1 VKLHQ
6 INVTV
11 SGLKSKEFSMSTI
24 KHIHAR
30 QILDSRGNPTVE
42 VDITTDSGHV
52 GRASVP
58 SGASTGSREALELR
72 DGDKS
77 KYLGKGVLTAVKNVN
92 ELIAPKLIGKNVF
105 DQRGLDHLMLEL
117 DGTENKAKLGANAI
131 LGVSMAICRAGAL
144 AKNKPVYRYL
154 FEDLKVP
161 NPVGKYRLPTPLM
174 NIINGGAHASNNL
187 DIQEFMIVP
196 HMKKSFSENFRAGVE
211 IFHNLK
217 KVLHDK
223 GHSTNVGDEGGFAP
237 NLKSHDEAIE
247 CILTAITKAGYK
259 PGVDVSLSLDCA
271 ASEFYDEA
279 SKKYTMQGKTY
290 SAEEMIGY
298 YEHVTK
304 IAPVYSI
311 EDGFDESDRQ
321 GFIDFQAKLGSK
333 VVNVGDDLFVTNA
346 KILKRGIDNKE
357 ANAILVKV
365 NQIGSLTETFD
376 TLKLAFDNGF
386 KAIISHRSGET
397 ADAFIADLAVASG
410 AGHIKTGSASRSDRM
425 EKYNQ
430 LLRIEEELGAAA
442 LYEPV
447 K

>member
-1 VKLHQ
+1 
-6 INVTV
+6 
-11 SGLKSKEFSMSTI
+11 MSTI
-24 KHIHAR
+24 KKVHAR

-42 VDITTDSGHV
+42 VDVTTDRGFV

-77 KYLGKGVLTAVKNVN
+77 IYMGKGVLKAVKNVN
-92 ELIAPKLIGKNVF
+92 DLIAPKLIGKSVF
-105 DQRGLDHLMLEL
+105 DQRAIDNLMLEI
-117 DGTENKAKLGANAI
+117 DGTENKEKLGANAI
-131 LGVSMAICRAGAL
+131 LGVSMAVCRAGAL
-144 AKNKPVYRYL
+144 EKGKPVYKYL

-161 NPVGKYRLPTPLM
+161 NPVGKMRLPTPLM

-211 IFHNLK
+211 VFHNLK
-217 KVLHDK
+217 KVLSDK
-223 GHSTNVGDEGGFAP
+223 GYSTNVGDEGGFAP
-237 NLKSHDEAIE
+237 DLKSHDEAIS
-247 CILTAITKAGYK
+247 CILTAIEKAGYK
-259 PGVDVSLSLDCA
+259 PGVDISLSLDCA
-271 ASEFYDEA
+271 ASEFYKDG
-279 SKKYTMQGKTY
+279 KYEMQGKTY
-290 SAEEMIGY
+290 SSEEMIGY
-298 YEHVTK
+298 YENFTK
-304 IAPVYSI
+304 NAPIYSI
-311 EDGFDESDRQ
+311 EDGFDESDQ
-321 GFIDFQAKLGSK
+321 KGFIAFQAKLGSK
-333 VVNVGDDLFVTNA
+333 LVNVGDDLFVTNA

-365 NQIGSLTETFD
+365 NQIGSLSETFD
-376 TLKLAFDNGF
+376 TLKLAYDNGF

-430 LLRIEEELGAAA
+430 LLRIEEELGTHAQFD
-442 LYEPV
+442 PV

>member
-1 VKLHQ
+1 
-6 INVTV
+6 
-11 SGLKSKEFSMSTI
+11 MSTI
-24 KHIHAR
+24 KKVHAR

-42 VDITTDSGHV
+42 VDVTTDRGFV

-72 DGDKS
+72 DNDK
-77 KYLGKGVLTAVKNVN
+77 KVFMGKGVLTAVKNIN
-92 ELIAPKLIGKNVF
+92 DTIAPKLLGKSVF
-105 DQRGLDHLMLEL
+105 DQRAIDHLMIEL
-117 DGTENKAKLGANAI
+117 DGTENKGKLGANAI
-131 LGVSMAICRAGAL
+131 LGVSMAVCRAGAL
-144 AKNKPVYRYL
+144 EKNKPLYKYL

-161 NPVGKYRLPTPLM
+161 NPVGKMRLPTPLM

-196 HMKKSFSENFRAGVE
+196 HMKKSFSENLRAGVE
-211 IFHNLK
+211 VFHHLK
-217 KVLHDK
+217 KVLHDN

-237 NLKSHDEAIE
+237 NLKSHDEAVSS
-247 CILTAITKAGYK
+247 ILTAIEKAGYK
-259 PGVDVSLSLDCA
+259 VGVDISLALDCA
-271 ASEFYDEA
+271 ASEFYKDG
-279 SKKYTMQGKTY
+279 KYEMQGKSY
-290 SAEEMIGY
+290 SSEEMITY
-298 YEHVTK
+298 YENMMKT
-304 IAPVYSI
+304 APIYSI
-311 EDGFDESDRQ
+311 EDGFDESDQ
-321 GFIDFQAKLGSK
+321 KGFIAFQAKLGK
-333 VVNVGDDLFVTNA
+333 QLTNVGDDLFVTNA

-376 TLKLAFDNGF
+376 TLKLAYDNGF

-410 AGHIKTGSASRSDRM
+410 AGHIKTGSASRADRT

-430 LLRIEEELGAAA
+430 LLRIEEELGSLAHFD
-442 LYEPV
+442 PV

>member
-1 VKLHQ
+1 MS
-6 INVTV
+6 II
-11 SGLKSKEFSMSTI
+11 KSV
-24 KHIHAR
+24 HAR
-30 QILDSRGNPTVE
+30 QILDSRGNPTIE
-42 VDITTDSGHV
+42 VDVITDKGCL

-77 KYLGKGVLTAVKNVN
+77 KFLGKGVLKAVDNVN
-92 ELIAPKLIGKNVF
+92 NIIAPKIIGKDVF
-105 DQRGLDHLMLEL
+105 DQRGIDHLMLEL
-117 DGTENKAKLGANAI
+117 DGTENKEKLGANAI
-131 LGVSMAICRAGAL
+131 LGVSMAVCRAGAL
-144 AKNKPVYRYL
+144 EKGKPVYKYL

-161 NPVGKYRLPTPLM
+161 NPVGKMRLPAPLM

-211 IFHNLK
+211 VFHHLK

-223 GHSTNVGDEGGFAP
+223 GYSTNVGDEGGFAP
-237 NLKSHDEAIE
+237 DLKSHDEAIE
-247 CILTAITKAGYK
+247 CILTAIEKAGYK
-259 PGVDVSLSLDCA
+259 AGTDISISLDCA
-271 ASEFYDEA
+271 ASEFYENG
-279 SKKYTMQGKTY
+279 KYNMQGKSY
-290 SAEEMIGY
+290 SSEEMVGY
-298 YEHVTK
+298 YEHMMK
-304 IAPVYSI
+304 IAPIYSI
-311 EDGFDESDRQ
+311 EDGFDESDRE
-321 GFIDFQAKLGSK
+321 GFIKFQAKLGNK
-333 VVNVGDDLFVTNA
+333 LTNVGDDLFVTNA

-397 ADAFIADLAVASG
+397 ADSFIADLAVASG

-430 LLRIEEELGAAA
+430 LLRIEEELGTSA
-442 LYEPV
+442 LFDPV

>member
-1 VKLHQ
+1 
-6 INVTV
+6 
-11 SGLKSKEFSMSTI
+11 MSTI
-24 KHIHAR
+24 KKVHAR
-30 QILDSRGNPTVE
+30 QVLDSRGNPTIE
-42 VDITTDSGHV
+42 VDVTTDRGFV

-77 KYLGKGVLTAVKNVN
+77 RFMGKGVLHAVKNVN
-92 ELIAPKLIGKNVF
+92 DQIAPKLIGKNIF
-105 DQRGLDHLMLEL
+105 DQRAIDHLMLEL

-131 LGVSMAICRAGAL
+131 LGVSMAVCRAGAL
-144 AKNKPVYRYL
+144 EKGKPLYRYL

-161 NPVGKYRLPTPLM
+161 NPVGKLRLPAPLM

-196 HMKKSFSENFRAGVE
+196 HMCKSFSENFRAGVE
-211 IFHNLK
+211 IFHHLK
-217 KVLHDK
+217 KVLSDK
-223 GHSTNVGDEGGFAP
+223 GYSTNVGDEGGFAP
-237 NLKSHDEAIE
+237 DLKGHDEAIS
-247 CILTAITKAGYK
+247 CILTAIRNAGYE
-259 PGVDVSLSLDCA
+259 PGVDISLSLDCA
-271 ASEFYDEA
+271 ASEFYKDG
-279 SKKYTMQGKTY
+279 KYVMQGKAYT
-290 SAEEMIGY
+290 SEEMIGY
-298 YEHVTK
+298 YENFMQT
-304 IAPVYSI
+304 APIYSI
-311 EDGFDESDRQ
+311 EDGFDESDQ
-321 GFIDFQAKLGSK
+321 KGFIAFQAKLGNRLT
-333 VVNVGDDLFVTNA
+333 NVGDDLFVTNA
-346 KILKRGIDNKE
+346 KILKRGIEQKE

-397 ADAFIADLAVASG
+397 ADAFIADLAVACG

-430 LLRIEEELGAAA
+430 LLRIEEELGALATFD
-442 LYEPV
+442 PV

>member
-1 VKLHQ
+1 
-6 INVTV
+6 
-11 SGLKSKEFSMSTI
+11 MSTI
-24 KHIHAR
+24 QKVHAR

-42 VDITTDSGHV
+42 VDVVTDRGFV

-77 KYLGKGVLTAVKNVN
+77 KYMGKGVLTAVKNIN
-92 ELIAPKLIGKNVF
+92 DIIAPKLLGKSVF
-105 DQRGLDHLMLEL
+105 DQRAIDHLMIEM

-131 LGVSMAICRAGAL
+131 LGVSMAVCRAGAL
-144 AKNKPVYRYL
+144 EKNKPLYLYL

-161 NPVGKYRLPTPLM
+161 NPVGKMRLPTPLM

-211 IFHNLK
+211 VFHNLK
-217 KVLHDK
+217 KVLSDK
-223 GHSTNVGDEGGFAP
+223 GYSTNVGDEGGFAP
-237 NLKSHDEAIE
+237 SLKSHDEAIE
-247 CILTAITKAGYK
+247 CILTAIEKAGYK
-259 PGVDVSLSLDCA
+259 AGVDISLSLDCA
-271 ASEFYDEA
+271 ASEFYKDG
-279 SKKYTMQGKTY
+279 KYEMQGKTY
-290 SAEEMIGY
+290 SSEEMVTY
-298 YEHVTK
+298 YEHLMK
-304 IAPVYSI
+304 IAPIYSI
-311 EDGFDESDRQ
+311 EDGFDESDQ
-321 GFIDFQAKLGSK
+321 KGFINFQSKLGAKL
-333 VVNVGDDLFVTNA
+333 VNVGDDLFVTNA

-376 TLKLAFDNGF
+376 TLKLAYDNGF

-397 ADAFIADLAVASG
+397 ADSFIADLAVASG
-410 AGHIKTGSASRSDRM
+410 SGHIKTGSASRSDRM

-430 LLRIEEELGAAA
+430 LLRIEEELGSNAQFDS
-442 LYEPV
+442 V